1 MQLQE
6 ALWVGTW
13 GWAEKQLPDRSALI
27 KCNGGDKFLITFFY
41 NNNPFK
47 NKNAVK
53 K

>member
-1 MQLQE
+1 MAKSMQGLGLDKQE
-6 ALWVGTW
+6 
-13 GWAEKQLPDRSALI
+13 
-27 KCNGGDKFLITFFY
+27 FY